1 MAARMHRCWRV
12 GSVELEPEQLIEQLP
27 AAADQ
32 SSPRIAP
39 RLKTAIF
46 VLWNV
51 VVVIAVFAILEA
63 GMRVIQHRRLGP
75 GAYETEAVRDRFTG
89 WRNNPAFSRADI
101 RINRQGFR
109 RERDVPLAKAPD
121 TVRIFLVG
129 GSAAFGAEG
138 LYPEIDN
145 RHSRLYNNQLI
156 DYYLEQ
162 KLNQAFPSKH
172 WEVINAGVSE
182 YRLHQDLALIESVL
196 LQYRPDYVL
205 LLDGHNDIAGLSV
218 APANYDVYA
227 ATAHLGEF
235 NRLANP
241 RGVGAVVF
249 FAYTWLRS
257 NSALFRFLSDHL
269 QLRTMRSNRLHS
281 AGRERPFTSPVKFSG
296 LTPEEQAR
304 FTSSHN
310 QISFYL
316 REVRQI
322 HRILDLD
329 GVKAVFMMQPEL
341 ILTHKPLTDSERRL
355 ADYHRKVIG
364 PLTVYSFEQFNPEIA
379 RSMASAAAHDGF
391 RFLDLTDVFDHT
403 PGQTFSDSCHL
414 TAEGNRVIAER
425 IFQSL
430 SDSFA
435 ETARTG
441 ASADHHN

>member
-1 MAARMHRCWRV
+1 MAPV
-12 GSVELEPEQLIEQLP
+12 QLEHEQRDEVRPP
-27 AAADQ
+27 A
-32 SSPRIAP
+32 SPRISP

-46 VLWNV
+46 ILWNV
-51 VVVIAVFAILEA
+51 VAIAAVFAVLEL
-63 GMRVIQHRRLGP
+63 GMRAIQHQRLGP
-75 GAYETEAVRDRFTG
+75 GAYETEALRDRFTG

-101 RINRQGFR
+101 HINRQGFR
-109 RERDVPLAKAPD
+109 REQDVPVAKPPD

-145 RHSRLYNNQLI
+145 RYSRLYGNQLI

-162 KLNQAFPSKH
+162 KLNQTFPGKH

-196 LQYRPDYVL
+196 LQYRPDYLL
-205 LLDGHNDIAGLSV
+205 LLDGHNDIAGLAV

-227 ATAHLGEF
+227 STSHLEEF
-235 NRLANP
+235 NQLANP
-241 RGVGAVVF
+241 RSVHAAVF
-249 FAYTWLRS
+249 FMYTWLRS

-269 QLRTMRSNRLHS
+269 QFRTMRSNRLHS
-281 AGRERPFTSPVKFSG
+281 ASKERQFTSPVKFSD
-296 LTPEEQAR
+296 LTPEEEAQ

-310 QISFYL
+310 QISLYL
-316 REVRQI
+316 REARQI

-329 GVKAVFMMQPEL
+329 GVKTVFLLQPEL

-355 ADYHRKVIG
+355 ADYHRKVSG
-364 PLTVYSFEQFNPEIA
+364 PMTVYSYEQFHPEI
-379 RSMASAAAHDGF
+379 SGIMSAAATHDGF
-391 RFLDLTDVFDHT
+391 LFLDLTDVFDRT

-425 IFQSL
+425 VFQFL
-430 SDSFA
+430 GDSFA

-441 ASADHHN
+441 ATLPRHN

>member
-1 MAARMHRCWRV
+1 MSA
-12 GSVELEPEQLIEQLP
+12 
-27 AAADQ
+27 
-32 SSPRIAP
+32 
-39 RLKTAIF
+39 RLKTTIF

-51 VVVIAVFAILEA
+51 VVVVAVFAILEA
-63 GMRVIQHRRLGP
+63 GVRVIQHRRLGP

-101 RINRQGFR
+101 HINRQGFR
-109 RERDVPLAKAPD
+109 RERDVPVAKSPD

-145 RHSRLYNNQLI
+145 RYSRLYDNQLI

-196 LQYRPDYVL
+196 LHYRPDYVL
-205 LLDGHNDIAGLSV
+205 LLDGHNDIAELSV

-227 ATAHLGEF
+227 ATPHLDEF
-235 NRLANP
+235 NQLANP
-241 RGVGAVVF
+241 RGGHAAAF
-249 FAYTWLRS
+249 FLYTWLRS
-257 NSALFRFLSDHL
+257 NSALFRFMSDHL
-269 QLRTMRSNRLHS
+269 QLRTMRSNRVRS
-281 AGRERPFTSPVKFSG
+281 ASHQRKFASPVKFSD
-296 LTPEEQAR
+296 LTPEEQAQ

-310 QISFYL
+310 QISSYL

-329 GVKAVFMMQPEL
+329 GVRAVFLLQPEL

-364 PLTVYSFEQFNPEIA
+364 PLTVYSFEQFDPEIA
-379 RSMASAAAHDGF
+379 RTMTSAAAHDGF

-430 SDSFA
+430 ADSFA

-441 ASADHHN
+441 ATLSHHD